1 MSTLL
6 SGTTLVAASKTKG
19 GWLPAGGSHGDG
31 VGAQAN
37 GAAQRWE
44 HCWANAGHANANH
57 VVLQGHHGVIHG
69 HAQVTGVAHGD
80 HAYAH
85 VPGLFDGQLHC
96 DGCDDDSQG
105 PVGINGGGARGL
117 PDDAPVGIG
126 VHYAVLVPL
135 YVPFQHVGNAVAL
148 DAHEVGLHQH
158 VSACGRV
165 VGGHADV
172 LENALHRGAQV
183 VGVNPDAKV
192 LG

>member
-19 GWLPAGGSHGDG
+19 GWLPAGAATAMGLVPRRTVLPRDGST
-31 VGAQAN
+31 VG
-37 GAAQRWE
+37 RTL
-44 HCWANAGHANANH
+44 GHANADH
-57 VVLQGHHGVIHG
+57 VVLQSHHGVVDG
-69 HAQVTGVAHGD
+69 HAEMTGVAHGD
-80 HAYAH
+80 HADTD

-96 DGCDDDSQG
+96 DGCDDDAEG

-158 VSACGRV
+158 VRACGRV